1 MTASLTAR
9 RALGLSFDVS
19 QHPHVVFMDDPAR
32 QRQPIEHR
40 IEPQFVRGA
49 LDNLDPFVDRRHQL
63 KAGQRG
69 AEIAD
74 HVRRMNVRVGTHLL
88 HRRNVVN
95 DGEGGQTLVSLE
107 VDGLPAGRSFGA
119 HLHRDS
125 CSSAFG
131 GPHYQAP
138 DPANPVPANADAD
151 HEVWLDFTTNAAG
164 RGRALARVPF
174 EVQPGARAVVIHQ
187 GEHTMAGGTAGQRLA
202 CIDVGI

>member
-1 MTASLTAR
+1 MRAATRGRAAWIGAALAIGVIAGTVPAGADGAVVATAAASVTPNPAFVANATDAVNPTLGADAR
-9 RALGLSFDVS
+9 V
-19 QHPHVVFMDDPAR
+19 H
-32 QRQPIEHR
+32 I
-40 IEPQFVRGA
+40 
-49 LDNLDPFVDRRHQL
+49 
-63 KAGQRG
+63 
-69 AEIAD
+69 
-74 HVRRMNVRVGTHLL
+74 
-88 HRRNVVN
+88 VVN
-95 DGEGGQTLVSLE
+95 DGQGGQTLVSLG

-138 DPANPVPANADAD
+138 DPANPVAANADAD

-164 RGRALARVPF
+164 RGRALAVVPF

-202 CIDVGI
+202 CIDVSI